1 MLPQNLDR
9 EPTMQTNPKIDRVLS
24 RVEPGR
30 REAIRRIL
38 VTAAYTA
45 PVVASFS
52 LDSLAQQPPQ
62 CANQTGPCIVPVP
75 ATSSW
80 SLAALAGLLGA
91 VGAMLL
97 RRRGR

>member
-1 MLPQNLDR
+1 
-9 EPTMQTNPKIDRVLS
+9 MQKNTKIERVLA
-24 RVEPGR
+24 RMEPGR
-30 REAIRRIL
+30 REAIRKIL

-62 CANQTGPCIVPVP
+62 CANQTGPCVTPVP
-75 ATSSW
+75 ASSSW

-91 VGAMLL
+91 AGAVLL
-97 RRRGR
+97 RRRQR

>member
-1 MLPQNLDR
+1 MEKNS
-9 EPTMQTNPKIDRVLS
+9 KIDRVLS

-62 CANQTGPCIVPVP
+62 CANQTGPCVVSVP
-75 ATSSW
+75 ASSPW
-80 SLAALAGLLGA
+80 SLAALAALLGA
-91 VGAMLL
+91 LGAVLL
-97 RRRGR
+97 RRRQR

>member
-1 MLPQNLDR
+1 MHK
-9 EPTMQTNPKIDRVLS
+9 NPKIERIVC

-30 REAIRRIL
+30 REALRKML

-52 LDSLAQQPPQ
+52 LDSLAQLPPQ
-62 CANQTGPCIVPVP
+62 CANQTGPCVTAVP

-80 SLAALAGLLGA
+80 GLAAMAGGLAA
-91 VGAMLL
+91 VGAFLL
-97 RRRGR
+97 RRRQR

>member
-1 MLPQNLDR
+1 
-9 EPTMQTNPKIDRVLS
+9 MQTNPKIERVLS

-30 REAIRRIL
+30 REAIRKIL

-62 CANQTGPCIVPVP
+62 CANQTGPCVTAVP

-80 SLAALAGLLGA
+80 GLAALAGALGA
-91 VGAMLL
+91 IGAVLL
-97 RRRGR
+97 RRRFR

>member
-1 MLPQNLDR
+1 
-9 EPTMQTNPKIDRVLS
+9 MQKNPKIERIVA

-30 REAIRRIL
+30 REALRKML

-62 CANQTGPCIVPVP
+62 CANQTGQCVTAIP
-75 ATSSW
+75 ATSPW
-80 SLAALAGLLGA
+80 SLAALTGVLGA

-97 RRRGR
+97 RRRPR

>member
-1 MLPQNLDR
+1 MQN
-9 EPTMQTNPKIDRVLS
+9 NPKIERIVS
-24 RVEPGR
+24 RMEPAR
-30 REAIRRIL
+30 REAIRKML

-62 CANQTGPCIVPVP
+62 CANQTGPCVTAVP

-80 SLAALAGLLGA
+80 SLAVLAGALGA
-91 VGAMLL
+91 VGAFLL
-97 RRRGR
+97 RRRQR

>member
-1 MLPQNLDR
+1 
-9 EPTMQTNPKIDRVLS
+9 MQKNPKIERIVS
-24 RVEPGR
+24 RMEPGR
-30 REAIRRIL
+30 REAIRKML

-62 CANQTGPCIVPVP
+62 CANQTGPCVTSVP

-80 SLAALAGLLGA
+80 SLAALAAALGA
-91 VGAMLL
+91 VGAYLL
-97 RRRGR
+97 RRRSR